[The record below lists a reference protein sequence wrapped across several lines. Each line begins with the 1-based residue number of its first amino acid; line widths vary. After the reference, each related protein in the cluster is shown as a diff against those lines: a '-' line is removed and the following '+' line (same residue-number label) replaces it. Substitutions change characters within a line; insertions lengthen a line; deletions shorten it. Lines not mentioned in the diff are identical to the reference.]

1 MHLCIHI
8 YIYRDTYRD
17 LFRFICLDVG
27 DASCVMSTMGSMF
40 LRFPGV
46 AAFVSPFLCEY
57 LARRNSATFISF
69 NQKAPHWHR
78 RNDVLKPGF
87 YDKFAWRY
95 PPPEKKEQGKDSSRS
110 QMCRRLWV
118 EIDLC
123 KQESTGNHLTLSK
136 HFRKTGNCSLV
147 PDWWQFLLAIT
158 TSGAPGAG
166 RCCASDH
173 GSPVLASVCDAN
185 RDGRA
190 CGNMWKWWV
199 WGSEADGWKW
209 NCFGGQICIF
219 DF

>member
-1 MHLCIHI
+1 MLPPWEACFSFSRRGCFCVTLLVWIPGTAEQCHLHLLQPEGTALTS
-8 YIYRDTYRD
+8 D
-17 LFRFICLDVG
+17 FRQNYF
-27 DASCVMSTMGSMF
+27 AS
-40 LRFPGV
+40 
-46 AAFVSPFLCEY
+46 
-57 LARRNSATFISF
+57 
-69 NQKAPHWHR
+69 
-78 RNDVLKPGF
+78 
-87 YDKFAWRY
+87 RY

-123 KQESTGNHLTLSK
+123 KQESIGNHLTLSK

-158 TSGAPGAG
+158 TSGTPGAG
-166 RCCASDH
+166 RCCAGDH